1 MRTVD
6 LDPHSPTEQSSLIT
20 NSTVMSTWGVVL
32 VYLLV
37 FLVVQLA
44 LYRYLRRQRED
55 EDGDGEGASKTWMS
69 PPGTGLGP
77 TGEHVY
83 QAGSYDWSDGGE
95 RDAAGEDS
103 HNRDRTGGSG
113 RRCPNCGTH
122 NETDEMYTFCR
133 NCVSRLP
140 G

>member
-1 MRTVD
+1 
-6 LDPHSPTEQSSLIT
+6 
-20 NSTVMSTWGVVL
+20 MSTWGVVL

-44 LYRYLRRQRED
+44 VYRYLRRRGDD
-55 EDGDGEGASKTWMS
+55 EDGDGEGPSPSWMS
-69 PPGTGLGP
+69 PPGAGLGP

-83 QAGSYDWSDGGE
+83 QVGSYDRSDGGE
-95 RDAAGEDS
+95 RDAAEEDS
-103 HNRDRTGGSG
+103 RSRDRTGGAG
-113 RRCPNCGTH
+113 RRCPNCGTR
-122 NETDEMYTFCR
+122 NEADEMYTFCR